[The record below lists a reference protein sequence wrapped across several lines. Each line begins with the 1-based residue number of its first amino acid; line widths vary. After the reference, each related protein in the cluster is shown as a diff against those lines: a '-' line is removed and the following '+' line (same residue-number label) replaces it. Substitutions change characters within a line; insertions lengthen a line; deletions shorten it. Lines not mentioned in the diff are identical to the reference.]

1 MFLDHQTGSM
11 EVAEK
16 AGLIVSNALST
27 SLGTICDSFAA
38 IVSRAF
44 DVDVRMML
52 VDSKP
57 ECAK

>member
-1 MFLDHQTGSM
+1 M

-57 ECAK
+57 EGAK